1 LAENASIT
9 DKIKNKS
16 LKDAQNK
23 ATAVKKIEE
32 KILKKAEH
40 KETIAF
46 KPIENIWGDV
56 GSTIASFH

>member
-46 KPIENIWGDV
+46 KPIENI
-56 GSTIASFH
+56 